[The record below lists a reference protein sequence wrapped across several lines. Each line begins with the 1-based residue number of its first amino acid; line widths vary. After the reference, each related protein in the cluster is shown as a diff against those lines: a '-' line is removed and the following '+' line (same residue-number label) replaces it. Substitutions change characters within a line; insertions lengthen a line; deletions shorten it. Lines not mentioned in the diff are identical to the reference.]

1 MRLTNLLKEQLE
13 DDNHIRLIIHGAK
26 NTKSHDPEDQFDNL
40 YKLQRGYP
48 GQLEM
53 QYIISPV
60 YDGLNVFIS
69 DIETIA
75 LIESNKPDN
84 NRLVPSDYT
93 I

>member
-1 MRLTNLLKEQLE
+1 MERRIPSHMILKISLT
-13 DDNHIRLIIHGAK
+13 IF
-26 NTKSHDPEDQFDNL
+26 TS
-40 YKLQRGYP
+40 YKGYP

-84 NRLVPSDYT
+84 NRLVPSDDT

>member
-1 MRLTNLLKEQLE
+1 
-13 DDNHIRLIIHGAK
+13 
-26 NTKSHDPEDQFDNL
+26 
-40 YKLQRGYP
+40 
-48 GQLEM
+48 M

-84 NRLVPSDYT
+84 NRLVPSDDT